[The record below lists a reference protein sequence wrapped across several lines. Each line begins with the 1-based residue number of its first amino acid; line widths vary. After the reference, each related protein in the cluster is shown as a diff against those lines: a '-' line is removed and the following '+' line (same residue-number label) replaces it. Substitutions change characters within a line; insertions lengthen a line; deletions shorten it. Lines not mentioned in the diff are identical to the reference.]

1 MTDFL
6 AFLRA
11 EHARHPWML
20 PGVSLTG
27 AAALGTALP
36 DLIAWVLG

>member
-1 MTDFL
+1 MRLL

-20 PGVSLTG
+20 PGVLITG
-27 AAALGTALP
+27 SAALGSVGPQFIGWLS
-36 DLIAWVLG
+36 